1 MQPDEHRPRS
11 WQDPDVV
18 ERVIRSMRSVAV
30 VGVSPRPDRPSHQV
44 ARYLHEQ
51 GIEVVAVNPNL
62 DELFGRPAYPSLLA
76 LPRPVD
82 VVDVFRRQE
91 AVPPIAEQAVALG
104 AGALWLQLGVVS
116 EEGARIAADGGLDVV
131 VDLCLKVEHALRR

>member
-1 MQPDEHRPRS
+1 
-11 WQDPDVV
+11 
-18 ERVIRSMRSVAV
+18 MRSVAV